1 MISNALLKLYS
12 CVNSLIWNQSIIAQ
26 TPNPPAVSSF
36 NNPMFV
42 CPITNLSTPKT
53 FVRIEIVKFAFGLT
67 K

>member
-1 MISNALLKLYS
+1 MISSAFLKLYC
-12 CVNSLIWNQSIIAQ
+12 CVNSFIWNQSIIAQ

-53 FVRIEIVKFAFGLT
+53 FVRIETAKFTFGLT